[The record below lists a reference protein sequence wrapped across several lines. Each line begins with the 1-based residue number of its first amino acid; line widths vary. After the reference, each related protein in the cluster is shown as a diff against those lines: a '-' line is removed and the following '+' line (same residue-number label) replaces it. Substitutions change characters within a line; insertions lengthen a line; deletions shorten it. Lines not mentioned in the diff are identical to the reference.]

1 MPLARS
7 LELALLQALQRLR
20 GAAPE
25 APSGVGLEDLLEV
38 AAGPGALAHGREG
51 GGPVV
56 VGDAESGVV
65 FDRPV
70 RGFEG
75 AARVTGGVE
84 ARSEGGVV
92 AGERAAGDEL
102 LVEAGGPLVLA
113 PAEGHP
119 GAALVRDHRPGHDG
133 RENRGPRQV

>member
-20 GAAPE
+20 GGAPQ

-38 AAGPGALAHGREG
+38 AAGPGALSQRRESG
-51 GGPVV
+51 SPVV
-56 VGDAESGVV
+56 VGDAESGVI

-75 AARVTGGVE
+75 AVWVAGGVE
-84 ARSEGGVV
+84 ARGECRGG
-92 AGERAAGDEL
+92 AGGGTAGD
-102 LVEAGGPLVLA
+102 
-113 PAEGHP
+113 
-119 GAALVRDHRPGHDG
+119 
-133 RENRGPRQV
+133 